1 MSRRYPPALAIALAA
16 LAGPVAAFDPI
27 EADTAQAKIR
37 VTAVLD
43 GLQIPWGMDFLPD
56 GRALVTERSGRV
68 RLADLAAGTSVEL
81 AGAPAVAAKN
91 QGGMLDVLV
100 HPQYA
105 DNGWIYLC
113 HSVSND
119 DDENTTRVARYRLR
133 DNALVD
139 EQVLFTAEPWLDTVH
154 HFGCR
159 LRIDADGF
167 LFVSVG
173 DRQQRKRAQE
183 LDSHAGKIM
192 RLHDDGR
199 VPADYPFAGREGAKP
214 EIWSY
219 GHRNVQGMAFDGEG
233 RLWAHEHG
241 PRGGDEVNLVRPG
254 RNYGW
259 PVITFGREYWGPSI
273 GEGTA
278 KDGMEQPALQW
289 TPSIAP
295 SGMLFYSG
303 EAFPAWRGQ
312 MFSGSMVLTHLNRA
326 TVDGEKVAEA
336 ERILAGRGLRIRDV
350 EQDAKG
356 LLYLLTDNG
365 VVLKVEPAG

>member
-1 MSRRYPPALAIALAA
+1 MRLLTALLLAFAVPAA
-16 LAGPVAAFDPI
+16 AAFDPI
-27 EADTAQAKIR
+27 EVETAQAKVR
-37 VTAVLD
+37 VSAVLD
-43 GLQIPWGMDFLPD
+43 GLQIPWGIDFLPD
-56 GRALVTERSGRV
+56 GRALVTERPGSV
-68 RLADLAAGTSVEL
+68 RLADFAAGTSTVL

-100 HPQYA
+100 HPKYA
-105 DNGWIYLC
+105 ENGWIYLC

-119 DDENTTRVARYRLR
+119 DDENTTRVARYKLR
-133 DNALVD
+133 DGALVD

-159 LRIDADGF
+159 LRIDGQGF

-173 DRQQRKRAQE
+173 DRQERKRAQE

-199 VPADYPFAGREGAKP
+199 VPADNPFAGTEGARP

-219 GHRNVQGMAFDGEG
+219 GHRNPQGMAFDAQG

-241 PRGGDEVNLVRPG
+241 PRGGDEVNLVEPG

-259 PVITFGREYWGPSI
+259 PVITFGREYWGPRI

-278 KDGMEQPALQW
+278 KQGMQQPALQW

-312 MFSGSMVLTHLNRA
+312 LFSGALVLTHLNRA
-326 TVDGEKVAEA
+326 TVDGTKVAEA
-336 ERILAGRGLRIRDV
+336 ERLFTGRGLRIRDV

-365 VVLKVEPAG
+365 FVLRIEPAG

>member
-1 MSRRYPPALAIALAA
+1 MRLLAVLPLCLGIATPA
-16 LAGPVAAFDPI
+16 GAFAPI
-27 EADTAQAKIR
+27 EVDTTASKIR
-37 VTAVLD
+37 VSAVLT

-56 GRALVTERSGRV
+56 GRAVVTERPGGVRV
-68 RLADLAAGTSVEL
+68 ADLAKGTSVVL
-81 AGAPAVAAKN
+81 AGAPTVAAKN

-100 HPQYA
+100 HPRFA
-105 DNGWIYLC
+105 DNGWIYFC
-113 HSVSND
+113 HSVANG
-119 DDENTTRVARYRLR
+119 DDENTTRVSRYRLR
-133 DNALVD
+133 DDALVD
-139 EQVLFTAEPWLDTVH
+139 GQVLFTAEPWLDTVH

-159 LRIDADGF
+159 LRIDDAGF

-173 DRQQRKRAQE
+173 DRQERKRAQQ

-199 VPADYPFAGREGAKP
+199 VPADNPFAGRDGARP

-219 GHRNVQGMAFDGEG
+219 GHRNVQGLAFDAEG

-241 PRGGDEVNLVRPG
+241 PRGGDEINQVRPG
-254 RNYGW
+254 NNYGW

-278 KDGMEQPALQW
+278 KDGMQQPAWQW

-303 EAFPAWRGQ
+303 AAFPAWRGDL
-312 MFSGSMVLTHLNRA
+312 FSGSLVLAHLNRA
-326 TVDGEKVAEA
+326 TLDGGKVAEA
-336 ERILAGRGLRIRDV
+336 ERILAGRGLRVRDV
-350 EQDAKG
+350 EQDADG

-365 VVLKVEPAG
+365 FVLKIEPAG

>member
-1 MSRRYPPALAIALAA
+1 MRLLPTLPICVALATPAM
-16 LAGPVAAFDPI
+16 AFEPI
-27 EADTAQAKIR
+27 EVKTAAAQIR
-37 VTAVLD
+37 VSAVL
-43 GLQIPWGMDFLPD
+43 GELQVPWGLDFLPD
-56 GRALVTERSGRV
+56 GTALVTERPGRV
-68 RLADLAAGTSVEL
+68 RLADFSAGTSVVL

-100 HPQYA
+100 HPRYA

-113 HSVSND
+113 HSVGNA

-133 DNALVD
+133 DGALVD
-139 EQVLFTAEPWLDTVH
+139 EQVLFSAEPWLDTVH

-159 LRIDADGF
+159 LRIDDAGF
-167 LFVSVG
+167 LFLSVG
-173 DRQQRKRAQE
+173 DRQERKRAQA

-199 VPADYPFAGREGAKP
+199 VPADNPFVGREGARP

-219 GHRNVQGMAFDGEG
+219 GHRNVQGMAFDAEG

-241 PRGGDEVNLVRPG
+241 PRGGDEVNRVEPG

-278 KDGMEQPALQW
+278 KDGMQQPALQW

-303 EAFPAWRGQ
+303 AAFPEWRGQ
-312 MFSGSMVLTHLNRA
+312 LFSGSLVLTHLNRA
-326 TVDGEKVAEA
+326 AVDGGKVTEA
-336 ERILAGRGLRIRDV
+336 ERILAGRGLRVRDV

-365 VVLKVEPAG
+365 FVLKIEPAG